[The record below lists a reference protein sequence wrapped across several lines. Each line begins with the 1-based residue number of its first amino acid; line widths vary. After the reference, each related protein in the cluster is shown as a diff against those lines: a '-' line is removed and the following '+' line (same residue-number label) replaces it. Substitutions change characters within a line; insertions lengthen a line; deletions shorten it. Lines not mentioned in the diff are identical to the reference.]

1 MGALAISS
9 DGARIVTGSY
19 FRAGG
24 QVWNAETGAY
34 LHLLHVW
41 GLPAAVSADGGRI
54 ISVISDSLKVRD
66 APHCHQHAL
75 AFAMA
80 LQPRPA
86 CAPDRGAICRTVLG
100 EA

>member
-54 ISVISDSLKVRD
+54 ISVISEES
-66 APHCHQHAL
+66 
-75 AFAMA
+75 AFKIQTMVSENHNGLFKIRLEHDYIAY
-80 LQPRPA
+80 
-86 CAPDRGAICRTVLG
+86 C
-100 EA
+100 